1 MNNTKGIYTKGIYT
15 AVIIEPRPHK
25 ALEFCLTNFLESL
38 DERFNF
44 IIFHGNLNITY
55 LENILNTKLEKYR
68 HRITIINLHID
79 NLSSNEYS
87 NLLVDESFYNYIPTE
102 YFLIF
107 QTDTM
112 ICTKNK
118 HYIFYFINKKYD
130 YVGAP
135 WKTGLVGNGGLSL
148 RKKSKM
154 IEIIN
159 KIPYNGCNEDFY
171 FSAIPYKV
179 GFNISLPSV
188 EEAKKFSVETVFSYD
203 TFGVHNPWK
212 YLDSTEMNYLCYNIE
227 GLDTLIKLNS

>member
-1 MNNTKGIYTKGIYT
+1 MSDVRGIYT
-15 AVIIEPRPHK
+15 AVIIEPRPHN

-44 IIFHGNLNITY
+44 IIFHGNLNVEY
-55 LENILNTKLEKYR
+55 LENILTTNLIKYR
-68 HRITIINLHID
+68 HRITTINLHID
-79 NLSSNEYS
+79 NLLSSDYS
-87 NLLVDESFYNYIPTE
+87 KLLVNETFYNYIPTE

-107 QTDTM
+107 QTDSM

-118 HYIFYFINKKYD
+118 NYIYYFINKNYD

-135 WKTGLVGNGGLSL
+135 WRSGLVGNGGLSL

-159 KIPYNGCNEDFY
+159 KIPYNGCNEDIY
-171 FSAIPYKV
+171 FSVVSYRI
-179 GFNISLPSV
+179 GLNICLPTF
-188 EEAKKFSVETVFSYD
+188 EESKKFSVETVFSDD

-212 YLDSTEMNYLCYNIE
+212 YLDSNEMEYLCNNIT
-227 GLDTLIKLNS
+227 GLDTLIKLNN